1 MARGTIKLWL
11 AAKNYGFIKPD
22 DGTKDVFF
30 ATNVITPATALAEG
44 TLKEGDVVEFELAAG
59 TKIPQASRVARC

>member
-22 DGTKDVFF
+22 DGSKDVFF
-30 ATNVITPATALAEG
+30 AANVIAPATALKEG
-44 TLKEGDVVEFELAAG
+44 AIKEGDSVEFDLAAG
-59 TKIPQASRVARC
+59 TKIPQASRVART